1 MFKDLSLA
9 VLALAAIGC
18 APAFACDDQAGQV
31 IFEDSFPDD
40 TGGWEIFDGGKVV
53 PPEYVLSM
61 PSGVTSNWAF
71 NQTFNA
77 TDGDYCMQFKMP
89 AVVAPD
95 IGVGV
100 GLVTL
105 GSDSDNFFLFQAFT
119 RGNCG
124 LYKKVNKAWTTVWS
138 VKECGLKLEPDAL
151 NTLRLTV
158 KDGKIT
164 AFANGAQL
172 KAVRAQIPS
181 AQLKFGFYSQLD
193 AKTEKTVDVK
203 ITEFKVMSGQ

>member
-1 MFKDLSLA
+1 MIKKLSLA
-9 VLALAAIGC
+9 VLALITFNC

-40 TGGWEIFDGGKVV
+40 TGGWEIFESGRVV

-61 PSGVTSNWAF
+61 PSGLTSNWVF

-89 AVVAPD
+89 AAVAPD
-95 IGVGV
+95 NGVGI
-100 GLVTL
+100 GLVAL
-105 GSDSDNFFLFQAFT
+105 GSDTDNFFLFQVFT
-119 RGNCG
+119 GGTCG
-124 LYKKVNKAWTTVWS
+124 LYKKVKKVWTTVWS
-138 VKECGLKLEPDAL
+138 VKECGLKVEPDAL

-164 AFANGAQL
+164 AFANGAQV
-172 KAVRAQIPS
+172 KAVRAQIPTDP
-181 AQLKFGFYSQLD
+181 LKFGFYSQLD
-193 AKTEKTVDVK
+193 AKTDKTVDVK
-203 ITEFKVMSGQ
+203 ITKFRVLSGQ